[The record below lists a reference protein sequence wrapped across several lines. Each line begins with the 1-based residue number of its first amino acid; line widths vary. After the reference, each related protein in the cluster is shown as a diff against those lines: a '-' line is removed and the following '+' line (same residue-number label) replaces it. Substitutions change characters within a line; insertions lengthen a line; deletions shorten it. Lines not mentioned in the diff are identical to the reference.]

1 MIYLTEILSVLPNVA
16 VPAFSVTSML
26 SVGFGHVVQEIIEPF
41 SRPRSVIVPLLA
53 NFVLVPLL
61 GVAVVRLLSLDRPLE
76 IGLILISTS
85 AGAPFLIKLTQFARH
100 DVALSAALLVLLL
113 PATVIY
119 MPIVVPLLLPEA
131 EVSAGAIAV
140 PLGLTMLLPLGVGLL
155 VRTRSPRWA
164 MHLQPVMGKVSTVS
178 LLVLVGATFLLNL
191 RAILNLFG
199 TGAILAAVF
208 VIIGAFAIGYVLG
221 GGRYE
226 RRCALG
232 LGTAQRGIA
241 ASMVVA
247 AESFGHPDT
256 LVMVVVSSLIGLAIL
271 FPIASILSRHAA
283 EHS

>member
-1 MIYLTEILSVLPNVA
+1 MTEILSVLLNIA

-41 SRPRSVIVPLLA
+41 SSPRSVIVPLLA

-61 GVAVVRLLSLDRPLE
+61 GVAVIWFLSLDRPLE

-113 PATVIY
+113 PVTVIY

-131 EVSAGAIAV
+131 EVSAVAIAM

-208 VIIGAFAIGYVLG
+208 LIFGAFVIGYVLG
-221 GGRYE
+221 SGRYE

-247 AESFGHPDT
+247 AESFGDPDT

-271 FPIASILSRHAA
+271 FPTAAVLRRHAA
-283 EHS
+283 EHM

>member
-26 SVGFGHVVQEIIEPF
+26 SVGFGHVIQEIIEPF
-41 SRPRSVIVPLLA
+41 SRPRSVIVPILA

-61 GVAVVRLLSLDRPLE
+61 GVAVVWLLSLDRPLE

-131 EVSAGAIAV
+131 EVSAGAIAM

-208 VIIGAFAIGYVLG
+208 VIIGAFVIGYVLG

-247 AESFGHPDT
+247 AESFGDPDT

>member
-1 MIYLTEILSVLPNVA
+1 MTEILSVLLIIA

-26 SVGFGHVVQEIIEPF
+26 SVGFGHVVHEIIEPF
-41 SRPRSVIVPLLA
+41 SSPRSVIVPLLA

-61 GVAVVRLLSLDRPLE
+61 GVAVIWFLSLDRPLE

-113 PATVIY
+113 PVTVIY

-131 EVSAGAIAV
+131 EVSAVAIAM

-208 VIIGAFAIGYVLG
+208 LIFGAFVIGYVLG
-221 GGRYE
+221 SGRYE

-247 AESFGHPDT
+247 AESFGDPDT

-271 FPIASILSRHAA
+271 FPTAAVLRRHAA
-283 EHS
+283 EHM

>member
-1 MIYLTEILSVLPNVA
+1 MISMTEILSVLPNVA

-61 GVAVVRLLSLDRPLE
+61 GMAVVWLLSLDRPLE

-113 PATVIY
+113 PVTVIY
-119 MPIVVPLLLPEA
+119 MPIVVPLVLPEA
-131 EVSAGAIAV
+131 EVSAGAIAI
-140 PLGLTMLLPLGVGLL
+140 PLVLTMLLPLGIGLL

-178 LLVLVGATFLLNL
+178 LLVLVVATFLLNL

-208 VIIGAFAIGYVLG
+208 VIIGAFVIGYVLG

-271 FPIASILSRHAA
+271 FPIAWILSRHAA

>member
-1 MIYLTEILSVLPNVA
+1 MICLTETLSILSNVA

-41 SRPRSVIVPLLA
+41 RSPRSVIVPLLA

-61 GVAVVRLLSLDRPLE
+61 GVAVVWLLPLDRPLE
-76 IGLILISTS
+76 NGLILVSTA
-85 AGAPFLIKLTQFARH
+85 AGAPFLVKLSEFAEH

-119 MPIVVPLLLPEA
+119 MPIVVPLALSEA

-140 PLGLTMLLPLGVGLL
+140 PLVLTMLLPLGVGLL

-191 RAILNLFG
+191 QAILNLFG

-208 VIIGAFAIGYVLG
+208 VIIGAFVIGYVLG

-247 AESFGHPDT
+247 AESFGDPDT

-271 FPIASILSRHAA
+271 FSIASILSRHAA